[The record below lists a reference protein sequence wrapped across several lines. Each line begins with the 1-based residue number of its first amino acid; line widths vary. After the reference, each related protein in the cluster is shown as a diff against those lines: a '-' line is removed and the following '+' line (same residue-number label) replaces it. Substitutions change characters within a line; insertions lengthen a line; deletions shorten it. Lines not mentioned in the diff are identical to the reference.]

1 MLDWLWYWHNLV
13 LVNFTNCS
21 RYFKI
26 PKRTVSQFQ
35 RFNSVKVY
43 CLANA
48 VFLTKLNTAALSA
61 CYWSYWHNSVVE
73 SKPKRNMVV
82 NSVVLVVP
90 LPCSCVQLTIL
101 QWAACL
107 QPLWTKDSSASAA
120 ITIPR
125 VLSQK
130 TAKYAFLSNDLPQLF
145 PATVSF
151 WCEFSPHTAARSQD
165 FCLQVWEAC
174 KEETRYECSQ
184 FYYERKVGGGWE
196 VRSDQNECKHFPTY
210 WLYLWLWKKTI
221 CYFKTK
227 GGLGPRAVCSY
238 CKNNPIWS

>member
-43 CLANA
+43 WDCTCLANA
-48 VFLTKLNTAALSA
+48 VFFTLLHCLLATDH
-61 CYWSYWHNSVVE
+61 WHTSVLVVG
-73 SKPKRNMVV
+73 SKPKRNIVV
-82 NSVVLVVP
+82 NSVLSTESVVLVVP
-90 LPCSCVQLTIL
+90 LPVQLTIL

-130 TAKYAFLSNDLPQLF
+130 TAKHAFLSNDLPQLF

-184 FYYERKVGGGWE
+184 FYYERKVRGGWE
-196 VRSDQNECKHFPTY
+196 VRSDQNECKHFPSY
-210 WLYLWLWKKTI
+210 WLYLWFGKK
-221 CYFKTK
+221 
-227 GGLGPRAVCSY
+227 
-238 CKNNPIWS
+238 